1 MQDKEK
7 ALDTT
12 VADPQPED
20 QTSSQKTS
28 QDSQYRSART
38 SRDKE
43 KKGICMQDKE
53 KALDTTVAD
62 PQPED
67 QTSSQKTS
75 QETST
80 SAHDQ
85 AGSSFAT
92 SEFERE
98 ITPEEL
104 RKVLEAAASEE
115 ARGNG
120 ARSRQDLVKVADDQE
135 DNDGSRYRKN
145 HRNRHR
151 NKNRQQDIRGQKA
164 RSNAPDQSQ
173 SSRPATTKAASDQNN
188 SSVQNS
194 KQDNGAA
201 DGRLSGQVLMD
212 DQAQESR
219 NASGN
224 VKRRRSFFGFKSP
237 SPASSKPETEPK
249 GSAKPASENQDQP
262 EKLDTIFEEVDDQ
275 HLEETIAKEI
285 ASEPKPEPYIKPM
298 DDSGFDPYE
307 GDEYRTPIPG
317 TNPAH
322 LSRAARKNNAAQK
335 TSQTPASQP
344 ETSRMS
350 EPANPALQPASQNSA
365 GSQSGQTPEQPA
377 ASKSQRSSR
386 KRKRSW
392 LDYENNRSQGAYGPM
407 DDWIGNPSWEGKN
420 GTQPAGHPE
429 IRMDRPLE
437 MDDQSKAQNHAQKEA
452 STAYPGSGSPE
463 TDGTDGGAETE
474 KPSSLRS
481 SAANQ
486 NPASAA
492 PASGAS
498 DLDELARSELLA
510 DNAAAIH
517 VDQAAE
523 GYIEAEALAQSPDMP
538 DMDEHSTNAAEG
550 LIPSAHTAST
560 EKNLA
565 AHPGNPGQKSRSRKN
580 RKQRRAQSQ
589 PDHNPNG
596 QEVTLEEL
604 AAAGIDLSQA
614 QDQNGQPRNSNPN
627 RKKKKRKG
635 KIGGSNTTH
644 HPKPETILEGESKV
658 TDEQAQDQMPAS
670 DQNGPK
676 RKQNRNEN
684 TSAKNRGQSQ
694 SGQPEQALTEPIEE
708 FDQEG
713 EGNFSEEKAIPSWKK
728 LKEAA
733 ERAYQKEK
741 EEVERME
748 ADQSEAE
755 KLARTH
761 HGGPDGNG
769 PDDGDGSGETEEAVK
784 VPFKDRAKLFI
795 RKALLRPGTYC
806 MIIAAIGILW
816 IVIRMAR
823 LGLFTFSL
831 IALVFG
837 IGLAGLAVAG
847 FWFFYTIH
855 KLWRIPALLVCIG
868 LVAGCFYV
876 QQDLNL
882 VSDTMAKITEPAD
895 SYVQN
900 VGLYAP
906 SLIPVNKLENVNG
919 EKIGIIGGRD
929 ETAVHSLLVSLADK
943 GIYVHVKSFDN
954 LQQLYKAV
962 RGQAVRAVILEA
974 GDVRLIQEFS
984 GSQTGEQSL
993 SLVYSMPV
1001 DTKVTSP
1008 RSDLN
1013 MEKDPF
1019 TILISGSND
1028 PITDPSYRSNLN
1040 LLVTVNPSTRQVLTT
1055 ILPRSLYVTSHCQEA
1070 LACLAEN
1077 QPDRLSLVSYH
1088 SIEALRE
1095 TLENVMDTPIQF
1107 AVRLNTDKILGLF
1120 DQGKAIRFNTGG
1132 DYTEV
1137 NPETGTVMTG
1147 PQVRI
1152 QFAVR
1157 LNTDK
1162 ILGLF
1167 DQGKAIRFNTGGDY
1181 TEVNPETGTVMTGPQ
1196 VRQYIGN
1203 INDLSEEDID
1213 QELRQLHAL
1222 ITLTHQKNLI
1232 SYTNL
1237 KGLMKVIQDSIWT
1250 SMDYNQVTQL
1260 LRMFFLFPEQ
1270 MNESFSLVTGTSQT
1284 LYSMKVIQDSIWTSM
1299 DYNQVTQL
1307 LRMFFLFPEQMNESF
1322 SLVTGTSQT
1331 LYSPTL
1337 TESTFVTLHDQASL
1351 DQAKAGIQT
1360 VIQGGTP
1367 AVSGLPSPAGAT
1379 PAAPAADQASSQA
1392 AAEGEANTENPD
1404 GETQTETPAEPE
1416 TGGDAADQQPADTAN
1431 ANTPAVQDGTVP
1443 ASETTEPAAT
1453 DPQDPNAVAPEGTD
1467 GQ

>member
-28 QDSQYRSART
+28 QD
-38 SRDKE
+38 
-43 KKGICMQDKE
+43 
-53 KALDTTVAD
+53 
-62 PQPED
+62 
-67 QTSSQKTS
+67 
-75 QETST
+75 TST

-85 AGSSFAT
+85 AGSSSAA

-115 ARGNG
+115 AWGNG
-120 ARSRQDLVKVADDQE
+120 ARSRQGLVKVADSQE
-135 DNDGSRYRKN
+135 ENDGSRYRKN

-151 NKNRQQDIRGQKA
+151 NKNRQQGISQKA
-164 RSNAPDQSQ
+164 SPNTPDQSQ
-173 SSRPATTKAASDQNN
+173 SSRPATTQVKPDQSNPA
-188 SSVQNS
+188 VQNS
-194 KQDNGAA
+194 TENNGQT

-212 DQAQESR
+212 NQAQESR

-237 SPASSKPETEPK
+237 SPASAKPEIEPK
-249 GSAKPASENQDQP
+249 GNTKPASESQDQP
-262 EKLDTIFEEVDDQ
+262 EKLDTIFEEIDDQ
-275 HLEETIAKEI
+275 HLKETIAREI

-307 GDEYRTPIPG
+307 GDEFRTPIPG

-322 LSRAARKNNAAQK
+322 LSRSARKNNAAQK
-335 TSQTPASQP
+335 TGQIPASQP
-344 ETSRMS
+344 ETAGMN
-350 EPANPALQPASQNSA
+350 EPANPAIEPASQNSDD
-365 GSQSGQTPEQPA
+365 SHSGQAPKQPA
-377 ASKSQRSSR
+377 ASKSQGSSR
-386 KRKRSW
+386 RRKRSW

-420 GTQPAGHPE
+420 GAQPAGHPE
-429 IRMDRPLE
+429 IRIDRPLE
-437 MDDQSKAQNHAQKEA
+437 MDDQSKAQNHIQKDA
-452 STAYPGSGSPE
+452 STAYPGSGGAE
-463 TDGTDGGAETE
+463 TDGTGGGFEPG
-474 KPSSLRS
+474 KPSSLMP
-481 SAANQ
+481 SAADQ

-492 PASGAS
+492 PVSGAS
-498 DLDELARSELLA
+498 DLDELTRSELLA
-510 DNAAAIH
+510 NNAAAIH

-538 DMDEHSTNAAEG
+538 DMDEHSTNAAESS
-550 LIPSAHTAST
+550 ISSAHTAST
-560 EKNLA
+560 EKSA
-565 AHPGNPGQKSRSRKN
+565 TAHAGNPGQKSHSRKN

-614 QDQNGQPRNSNPN
+614 QNQSIQPQNSNPN

-635 KIGGSNTTH
+635 KAAGSNTTR
-644 HPKPETILEGESKV
+644 HPKPGTNLEDESGV
-658 TDEQAQDQMPAS
+658 TDEQAQAQMPAS
-670 DQNGPK
+670 DQASPD
-676 RKQNRNEN
+676 RKQNKNRK
-684 TSAKNRGQSQ
+684 TSTKSRGQSQ
-694 SGQPEQALTEPIEE
+694 TDLTDQMPAEPTEE
-708 FDQEG
+708 FDQES
-713 EGNFSEEKAIPSWKK
+713 EDNSSEEKAIPSWKK

-748 ADQSEAE
+748 ADQSEVE

-769 PDDGDGSGETEEAVK
+769 PDNGDGSGETEEAVK

-837 IGLAGLAVAG
+837 IGLAGLAIAG

-1147 PQVRI
+1147 PQVR
-1152 QFAVR
+1152 
-1157 LNTDK
+1157 
-1162 ILGLF
+1162 
-1167 DQGKAIRFNTGGDY
+1167 
-1181 TEVNPETGTVMTGPQ
+1181 
-1196 VRQYIGN
+1196 QYIGN

-1284 LYSMKVIQDSIWTSM
+1284 LYS
-1299 DYNQVTQL
+1299 
-1307 LRMFFLFPEQMNESF
+1307 
-1322 SLVTGTSQT
+1322 
-1331 LYSPTL
+1331 PTL

-1351 DQAKAGIQT
+1351 DMAKAGIQT

-1392 AAEGEANTENPD
+1392 AAEGEASPENPES
-1404 GETQTETPAEPE
+1404 ETQTETPTEPE

-1443 ASETTEPAAT
+1443 SSETTEPAAT
-1453 DPQDPNAVAPEGTD
+1453 DPQDPNAAVPEGTD
-1467 GQ
+1467 GH

>member
-1 MQDKEK
+1 
-7 ALDTT
+7 
-12 VADPQPED
+12 
-20 QTSSQKTS
+20 
-28 QDSQYRSART
+28 
-38 SRDKE
+38 
-43 KKGICMQDKE
+43 MQDKE

-1147 PQVRI
+1147 PQVR
-1152 QFAVR
+1152 
-1157 LNTDK
+1157 
-1162 ILGLF
+1162 
-1167 DQGKAIRFNTGGDY
+1167 
-1181 TEVNPETGTVMTGPQ
+1181 
-1196 VRQYIGN
+1196 QYIGN

-1237 KGLMKVIQDSIWT
+1237 KGL
-1250 SMDYNQVTQL
+1250 
-1260 LRMFFLFPEQ
+1260 
-1270 MNESFSLVTGTSQT
+1270 
-1284 LYSMKVIQDSIWTSM
+1284 MKVIQDSIWTSM